1 MIEYIKD
8 NYVSSLDTQMC
19 VPMIITTRVTKPKMW
34 KEQTNDEML
43 EYSHNGIFCRFS
55 KEDLLFLVT

>member
-1 MIEYIKD
+1 MIEYIKN

-19 VPMIITTRVTKPKMW
+19 VPMIITTWVTRPKMW
-34 KEQTNDEML
+34 KEHTNDEML
-43 EYSHNGIFCRFS
+43 EYSHNGVFFRFI